1 MWKKILVTTVLVGVF
16 GVLVF
21 GAVNRTMSKNDSE
34 RAGSGN
40 GGYGRGSSDV
50 LSSEQAGRSYS
61 RNQGNGRNSCGQAT
75 YGDGV
80 TELNNLRPATPA
92 ELSADEF
99 PALVYMLEEE
109 KLAHDLYVTFY
120 EKWDL
125 PIFKNIS
132 QSEQTHMDAIKTLL
146 NQYGMDVPASNEI
159 GIFTD
164 PDLQTLYND
173 LVVRGNQSSADAIKV
188 GAVVEEIDILDLQ
201 KRLTQT
207 NHIGIQQVFTNLERA
222 SSNHLRAFASMLR
235 TQTGETYQPQ
245 YLSAETCRD
254 IINTGMGTG
263 ECGNSGRDGQGGGYR
278 GGRP

>member
-1 MWKKILVTTVLVGVF
+1 M
-16 GVLVF
+16 LVF
-21 GAVNRTMSKNDSE
+21 GAVNRTLSKNDSE
-34 RAGSGN
+34 RAGSGK
-40 GGYGRGSSDV
+40 GGYGRGSSGV
-50 LSSEQAGRSYS
+50 LSSEQVGRSYS
-61 RNQGNGRNSCGQAT
+61 RNQWNGRNSCGQAAC
-75 YGDGV
+75 GDGV
-80 TELNNLRPATPA
+80 TELTNLRPATPA

-146 NQYGMDVPASNEI
+146 NQYGMDVSVSNEI
-159 GIFTD
+159 GVFTD

-173 LVVRGNQSSADAIKV
+173 LVARGNQSSADAIKV

-201 KRLTQT
+201 ERLTQA

-245 YLSAETCRD
+245 YLSAETYRD
-254 IINTGMGTG
+254 IINTRMGTS
-263 ECGNSGRDGQGGGYR
+263 EYGNSG
-278 GGRP
+278 

>member
-1 MWKKILVTTVLVGVF
+1 M
-16 GVLVF
+16 LVF
-21 GAVNRTMSKNDSE
+21 GAVNRTLSKNDSE
-34 RAGSGN
+34 RAGSGK
-40 GGYGRGSSDV
+40 GGYGRGSSGV
-50 LSSEQAGRSYS
+50 LSSEQVGRSYS
-61 RNQGNGRNSCGQAT
+61 RNQWNGRNSCGQVAC
-75 YGDGV
+75 GDGV
-80 TELNNLRPATPA
+80 SALTNLHPATPA

-146 NQYGMDVPASNEI
+146 NQYGMDVSVSNEI
-159 GIFTD
+159 GVFTD

-173 LVVRGNQSSADAIKV
+173 LVARGNQSSADAIKV

-201 KRLTQT
+201 ERLTQA

-245 YLSAETCRD
+245 YLSAETYRD
-254 IINTGMGTG
+254 IINTRMGTS
-263 ECGNSGRDGQGGGYR
+263 EYGNSG
-278 GGRP
+278 

>member
-1 MWKKILVTTVLVGVF
+1 MWKKILVTTALVGVF

-21 GAVNRTMSKNDSE
+21 GAVNRTLSKNDSE
-34 RAGSGN
+34 RTGSGK

-50 LSSEQAGRSYS
+50 LSSEQVGRSYS
-61 RNQGNGRNSCGQAT
+61 RNQWNGRNSCGQAAC
-75 YGDGV
+75 GDGV
-80 TELNNLRPATPA
+80 TELTNLHPATPA

-132 QSEQTHMDAIKTLL
+132 QSEQTHIDVIKTLL

-159 GIFTD
+159 GIFTN

-173 LVVRGNQSSADAIKV
+173 LVALGNQSSADAIRV

-201 KRLTQT
+201 ERLTQT

-245 YLSAETCRD
+245 YLSAETYRD
-254 IINTGMGTG
+254 IINTRMGTG
-263 ECGNSGRDGQGGGYR
+263 EYGNSSRDGQGGGYR